1 MLTELRIQNFAIID
15 RLDLKLGP
23 GLTIL
28 TGETGAGKSIILD
41 AVVML
46 IGGRAD
52 TAVIR
57 AASDAAFVEGT
68 FSLKGSAKEAV
79 NEILKREDLDD
90 DPNHVTLTREVRRE
104 GRSVARLNGR
114 TVTINP
120 GQVGDAS
127 GLGAGGTK
135 LHLGPLT
142 KQALNHVADL
152 VVANRGFLPGQSRR
166 DRIPQEK
173 DPNLG
178 LLLLQGKRQP
188 QPVVGPFAAIGGIV
202 EDQKDVHGQLQGR
215 GKKDSYLV
223 FN

>member
-114 TVTINP
+114 TVSLSLLRE
-120 GQVGDAS
+120 VGA
-127 GLGAGGTK
+127 
-135 LHLGPLT
+135 
-142 KQALNHVADL
+142 ALVDIH
-152 VVANRGFLPGQSRR
+152 GQS
-166 DRIPQEK
+166 EHLSLL
-173 DPNLG
+173 DPRAHLG
-178 LLLLQGKRQP
+178 LLDRFSDVTSLLADYRKTYHALIDLR
-188 QPVVGPFAAIGGIV
+188 
-202 EDQKDVHGQLQGR
+202 R
-215 GKKDSYLV
+215 
-223 FN
+223 